1 MRQPNLF
8 NKKTTGFLLSPLLFF
23 SSYSVLAQNTA
34 LDEITV
40 TAQRRATNLQETP
53 MSIQA
58 FSADDLERVGIETGS
73 ELGIMVPNVV
83 LNPGLGQGQSSF
95 YIRGLPGVGIYIDGI
110 WQGPFGFQQ
119 TNFTEMAQ
127 VEILRG
133 PQGTLF
139 GRNTN
144 GGAINMTTKRPADA
158 FGVKLNLEAG
168 NNQRQNATIS
178 VDVPLTDTVH
188 TKFTAASLQ
197 NDGYLDSVSVDR
209 SYGGQDDTIFRADVL
224 WEPLD
229 NVSLRFTGNVEDK
242 TSSDARIVR
251 FTNINH
257 PRYLAQNILAGNPE
271 FLAAAR
277 AKDPAFPNPPK
288 QLAGNR
294 FTPKTHEPGYP
305 GGDLGEWQTKADQ
318 FGDGIKTDLEYYTLT
333 GDWDITE
340 NLAFEVLLS
349 TWELDRR
356 QVVDFDG
363 SEFVITT
370 DDLRNLDKN
379 TTYEFHLSGSN
390 FDDRVNWL
398 AGYYSLEQESKFRNY
413 RWLQWDFI
421 VPNTGPA
428 PPAIDLVARQYVR
441 NYGTV
446 VGNPA
451 LIAFSP
457 LAVLNTD
464 QLSETQSEDTAWFG
478 EVTVS
483 LTEKIDA
490 TVGVRISEEDGRAIS
505 YTPTGAFRTNNPRV
519 APTGDSFAGTI
530 TTTAENADMGSIT
543 TNKFALT
550 YQHSDD
556 VMLYGSWGE
565 GFTSGGF
572 QTVANVGVVELD
584 PEIVTTWEIGL
595 KSDWLDGTLRFNA
608 AYFDSEW
615 DGMRV
620 QQLPRDPNNPGQFLP
635 TPYPTSDGLGQ
646 ASGFE
651 FDVSYAP
658 IDNLLL
664 TLGLGLLD
672 TQYNESGIFDGVNGI
687 SPNSDFA
694 YAADQSAALGANYSF
709 SLGNGALLTMSA
721 NYGWMGEYVRD
732 AAYQRTSIDAKGNPI
747 AEPAYGILNSRLVYA
762 PNAGNWS
769 VSLWG
774 SNLTDE
780 QYVNGGFD
788 TRNVWGYDFS
798 VVGRAREMGISLDM
812 QF

>member
-1 MRQPNLF
+1 
-8 NKKTTGFLLSPLLFF
+8 
-23 SSYSVLAQNTA
+23 
-34 LDEITV
+34 
-40 TAQRRATNLQETP
+40 

-58 FSADDLERVGIETGS
+58 FSADDLVRVGIENGGD
-73 ELGIMVPNVV
+73 LGIMVPNVV

-133 PQGTLF
+133 PQGTLL

-144 GGAINMTTKRPADA
+144 GGAINMTTKRPADE

-168 NNQRQNATIS
+168 SFRRQNATVS
-178 VDVPLTDTVH
+178 VDVPITDTLH

-209 SYGGQDDTIFRADVL
+209 SYGGQDDTIFRADLL

-229 NVSLRFTGNVEDK
+229 NFSLRFTGNVEDK

-251 FTNINH
+251 FTNLNH

-277 AKDPAFPNPPK
+277 AKDPTFPNPPK
-288 QLAGNR
+288 LLAGNR
-294 FTPKTHEPGYP
+294 FTPKTHEPGFP

-333 GDWDITE
+333 GNWNINE

-363 SEFVITT
+363 SEFVVTT

-379 TTYEFHLSGSN
+379 TTYEFHLSGSH
-390 FDDRVNWL
+390 FDERVNWL

-457 LAVLNTD
+457 LAALNTD
-464 QLSETQSEDTAWFG
+464 QLSETQTEDSAWFG

-483 LTEKIDA
+483 VTEK
-490 TVGVRISEEDGRAIS
+490 
-505 YTPTGAFRTNNPRV
+505 N
-519 APTGDSFAGTI
+519 
-530 TTTAENADMGSIT
+530 
-543 TNKFALT
+543 
-550 YQHSDD
+550 
-556 VMLYGSWGE
+556 
-565 GFTSGGF
+565 
-572 QTVANVGVVELD
+572 
-584 PEIVTTWEIGL
+584 
-595 KSDWLDGTLRFNA
+595 
-608 AYFDSEW
+608 
-615 DGMRV
+615 
-620 QQLPRDPNNPGQFLP
+620 
-635 TPYPTSDGLGQ
+635 
-646 ASGFE
+646 
-651 FDVSYAP
+651 
-658 IDNLLL
+658 
-664 TLGLGLLD
+664 
-672 TQYNESGIFDGVNGI
+672 
-687 SPNSDFA
+687 
-694 YAADQSAALGANYSF
+694 
-709 SLGNGALLTMSA
+709 
-721 NYGWMGEYVRD
+721 
-732 AAYQRTSIDAKGNPI
+732 
-747 AEPAYGILNSRLVYA
+747 
-762 PNAGNWS
+762 
-769 VSLWG
+769 
-774 SNLTDE
+774 
-780 QYVNGGFD
+780 
-788 TRNVWGYDFS
+788 
-798 VVGRAREMGISLDM
+798 
-812 QF
+812 